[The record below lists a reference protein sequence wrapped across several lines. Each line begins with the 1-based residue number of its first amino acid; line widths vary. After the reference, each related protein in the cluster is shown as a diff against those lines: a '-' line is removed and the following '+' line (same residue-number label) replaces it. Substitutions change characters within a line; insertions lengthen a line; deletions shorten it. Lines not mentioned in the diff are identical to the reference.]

1 MPPLA
6 DAHSQTLARCEKY
19 AWYLI
24 RNIVPAIFANK
35 SPEIL
40 AGKKVERISLVR
52 EDRWRR
58 LLSKRNRSA
67 GKERRETLTSLWFL
81 TPQIIVSLSPGARLA
96 GARQGRGE
104 DAQVLAFLDV
114 AHEQVFV
121 FLGV

>member
-1 MPPLA
+1 VVINTEHPPGVFCKQIA
-6 DAHSQTLARCEKY
+6 ENFGR
-19 AWYLI
+19 
-24 RNIVPAIFANK
+24 
-35 SPEIL
+35 
-40 AGKKVERISLVR
+40 KKVEGISVVR
-52 EDRWRR
+52 EHRWRR

-67 GKERRETLTSLWFL
+67 GKERRESWSRLSFL

-104 DAQVLAFLDV
+104 DIQVLALLDV